1 MFRHYSFTL
10 TSTTRTIN
18 TNPQQIRSKR
28 ELQEKIQREI
38 ARRKHMEVEFAG
50 IEVERVRK
58 DSAELNSLREAVQQE
73 RERHRLK
80 VSVLEEKLQWHVE
93 NAEIV
98 GKNVEIVR
106 KQRDEIQRL
115 KEELSQD
122 ESLKVRVRL
131 LEKKLRLAKAKN
143 APSPGSIESLVAAVG
158 PSEEEQKREKDLLKE
173 VETSKLELK
182 NQREEFDMKLRSLR
196 QEHERVVSDMEKQLR
211 DLRRTKKVSDRASRT
226 RKGAALS
233 SSKKNQSV
241 DSTSKFWRKKIKDL
255 KQSHKKEREGT

>member
-1 MFRHYSFTL
+1 
-10 TSTTRTIN
+10 
-18 TNPQQIRSKR
+18 
-28 ELQEKIQREI
+28 
-38 ARRKHMEVEFAG
+38 MEVEFAG

-58 DSAELNSLREAVQQE
+58 DNRRVEQLERSSATG

-115 KEELSQD
+115 KEKLSQD
-122 ESLKVRVRL
+122 ESLKVRVRM
-131 LEKKLRLAKAKN
+131 LEKKLRLARQRMHHT
-143 APSPGSIESLVAAVG
+143 GSIESLVAAVTL
-158 PSEEEQKREKDLLKE
+158 EEEQKREKTLKQ

-196 QEHERVVSDMEKQLR
+196 REHERVVSDMEKQLR
-211 DLRRTKKVSDRASRT
+211 T
-226 RKGAALS
+226 
-233 SSKKNQSV
+233 
-241 DSTSKFWRKKIKDL
+241 
-255 KQSHKKEREGT
+255 